1 MKSTFK
7 NILHSPRFMVGF
19 IIFMIMLL
27 TVLIY
32 PYFIP
37 RDPLLSLGKG
47 FLAPGTYFSVYDAN
61 NAPTYRVELPEAAA
75 NRLQSDLPESDR
87 KMILDFLKA
96 KGADTTGLSA
106 SNDGIEALLEA
117 WTANYDE
124 ADVKKSK

>member
-37 RDPLLSLGKG
+37 RDPLLCL
-47 FLAPGTYFSVYDAN
+47 
-61 NAPTYRVELPEAAA
+61 
-75 NRLQSDLPESDR
+75 
-87 KMILDFLKA
+87 
-96 KGADTTGLSA
+96 
-106 SNDGIEALLEA
+106 
-117 WTANYDE
+117 
-124 ADVKKSK
+124 